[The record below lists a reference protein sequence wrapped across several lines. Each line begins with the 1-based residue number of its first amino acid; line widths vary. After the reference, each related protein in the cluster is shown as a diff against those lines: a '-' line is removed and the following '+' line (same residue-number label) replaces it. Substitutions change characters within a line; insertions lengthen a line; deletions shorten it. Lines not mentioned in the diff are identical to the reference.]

1 MAGLLICEPTKKPE
15 SFDSG
20 FLLCPF
26 QKGLQFH
33 FLAQMAQHPLSGNNA
48 DEHAPVVHHGGEVH
62 TMEFSSRSVRS
73 MEASSGRLSR
83 L

>member
-33 FLAQMAQHPLSGNNA
+33 FLAQMAQHPLSGNDA
-48 DEHAPVVHHGGEVH
+48 DEHAPVVHHGGEVLH
-62 TMEFSSRSVRS
+62 HGVFQQIGQIQIVRIIDF
-73 MEASSGRLSR
+73 L
-83 L
+83 